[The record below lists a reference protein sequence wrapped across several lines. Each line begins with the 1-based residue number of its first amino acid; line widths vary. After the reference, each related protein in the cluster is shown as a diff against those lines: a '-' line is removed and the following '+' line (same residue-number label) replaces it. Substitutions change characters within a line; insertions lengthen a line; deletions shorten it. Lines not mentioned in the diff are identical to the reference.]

1 MAHQEK
7 KRYCRGCKC
16 TADASQFIS
25 DGKQYKQ
32 CHRCRARI
40 HDRKRSEVI
49 VVCDCGREVL
59 TTSLRDHLRTL
70 YHEKR
75 MTEKAPAQKAQKA
88 HEVARA
94 PMRKPMSAAVS
105 QQPKPVSGSAPIS
118 APKPVST
125 PVQMK
130 PTEQTKIVPKAPSSF
145 IFRKATAA
153 APVTIES
160 LRTKLKQV
168 QTTPVPQK

>member
-40 HDRKRSEVI
+40 HDRKRSEAT

-70 YHEKR
+70 YHDKR

-88 HEVARA
+88 HEVARV

-105 QQPKPVSGSAPIS
+105 QQPKPVSASASIS
-118 APKPVST
+118 PPKPVSA
-125 PVQMK
+125 PAQM
-130 PTEQTKIVPKAPSSF
+130 TKIVPKAPSSF
-145 IFRKATAA
+145 VFRKATVA

-168 QTTPVPQK
+168 QTTPVPQQ

>member
-16 TADASQFIS
+16 TADASLFFS

-40 HDRKRSEVI
+40 HDRKRSEAT

-94 PMRKPMSAAVS
+94 PMRKPMPAAVS